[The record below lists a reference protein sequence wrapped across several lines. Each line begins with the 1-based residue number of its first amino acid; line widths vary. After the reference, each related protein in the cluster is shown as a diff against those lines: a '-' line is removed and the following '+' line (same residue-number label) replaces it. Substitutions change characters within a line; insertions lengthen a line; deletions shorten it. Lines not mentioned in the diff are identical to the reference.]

1 MPVIIGAGIT
11 AAAAAA
17 ATIIS
22 NTITN
27 LMQQPVRKQQ
37 IASMQLQDRIKQLD
51 SQQQYVLA
59 LKLQQAQTDNERMT
73 LLTDAVTQIDVAT
86 VGGNATIIAASVNKQ
101 ATSSLTTAIIIGG
114 SVVAL
119 IAAIYFLN
127 KND

>member
-1 MPVIIGAGIT
+1 MAVIIGAGI
-11 AAAAAA
+11 AAA

-27 LMQQPVRKQQ
+27 LMQQPLRKQQ
-37 IASMQLQDRIKQLD
+37 IASMQLQDRVKQLD

-59 LKLQQAQTDNERMT
+59 LKLQRAQTDNERMT
-73 LLTDAVTQIDVAT
+73 LLTDAVTQIDVAS

-101 ATSSLTTAIIIGG
+101 AMSALTTAIIIGG